1 MSSARLI
8 GRENF
13 REVRDSLARIIHGGQ
28 KTVSDTLIALRSQR
42 DHSYRRETGLMR
54 KLVLLVATFLG
65 NAYPVQAELSANQ
78 VMIVANFNSGESL
91 MVAEHYAQQRGVPL
105 RQIVKLDLPSDE
117 TMNRDAYEQQLVLP
131 VRKALQTQNLHNSIR
146 VLVTVYGVPLR
157 VGPPTFT
164 AEERG
169 QLRDASARLDAAR
182 SQLVDLERQARTIAS
197 PSAFE
202 PQNEQE
208 QGVTAYE
215 RNVAFLF
222 RVDQA
227 MQEAAKRTQ
236 QFQPPGNPQSY
247 ARLESLFRRH
257 QGLAG
262 LAQLHHEF
270 PQPGL
275 ASGLDAE
282 TQLRAQQME
291 GLQLLK
297 SLEFPLRQRRAEFY
311 RQVELV
317 YGFYGVFAVA
327 TMELN
332 LLSDEQ
338 ADASVDSELSLLW
351 WDRHDYAV
359 AWRRLNPFHHTFK
372 HSERPV
378 QRDLPV
384 LMVSRLDA
392 PTAKSA
398 MSLVD
403 RAIEV
408 ERQGLAGT
416 VYLDARGLQAKSPSD
431 TYARYDQ
438 SLRDLHAFITQHS
451 SYKVVLENTEAR
463 FHRPGE
469 APDVGLYIGWYRL
482 RQYEDAFTFQPG
494 AIGYHMASAEAVSLH
509 RTGESGWCK
518 NALERGITATLGSV
532 GEPYLD
538 TFPEPLEFTALLMT
552 GQYSLVESYYLTS
565 RWVSWRMLLV
575 GDPLYNPWRN
585 KPAAKRSALTMFPLA
600 PVAPSD
606 QTFADP
612 LRARDDRQLV
622 RERSRIRLDE
632 ILRQQPSRQTSP

>member
-1 MSSARLI
+1 M
-8 GRENF
+8 
-13 REVRDSLARIIHGGQ
+13 
-28 KTVSDTLIALRSQR
+28 TLFFNNPIKPAFV
-42 DHSYRRETGLMR
+42 TGLF
-54 KLVLLVATFLG
+54 LLAAFVNSISPAL
-65 NAYPVQAELSANQ
+65 AELAADQ
-78 VMIVANFNSGESL
+78 IMIVANSNSSESL
-91 MVAEHYAQQRGVPL
+91 MVAEHYASLRGVPL
-105 RQIVKLDLPSDE
+105 RQIVKLDLPSEE
-117 TMNRDAYEQQLVLP
+117 TISRNDYIERLVLP
-131 VRKALQTQNLHNSIR
+131 LRQTLEAQGLHRTIR

-157 VGPPTFT
+157 VGSPTFT
-164 AEERG
+164 VEEQG
-169 QLRDASARLDAAR
+169 LLRDASARLDSAR
-182 SQLVDLERQARTIAS
+182 SHLIDIERQARTIAS
-197 PSAFE
+197 PPASEA
-202 PQNEQE
+202 QIEQE
-208 QGVTAYE
+208 QGATTYE

-222 RVDQA
+222 HIDQSV
-227 MQEAAKRTQ
+227 QEAVKRTQ
-236 QFQPPGNPQSY
+236 QLQPSGEPQSY
-247 ARLESLFRRH
+247 TRLESLFRRH

-262 LAQLHHEF
+262 LAQLHHVF

-275 ASGLDAE
+275 ASGPHAE

-291 GLQLLK
+291 GLQLLGL
-297 SLEFPLRQRRAEFY
+297 LEFPLRQRRAELY
-311 RQVELV
+311 REVELV
-317 YGFYGVFAVA
+317 YGLYGVFALA
-327 TMELN
+327 AMELN

-351 WDRHDYAV
+351 WDRRDYPV
-359 AWRRLNPFHHTFK
+359 SWRSLNPFHHAFK
-372 HSERPV
+372 RAERPV
-378 QRDLPV
+378 QRELPV

-398 MSLVD
+398 MHLVD
-403 RAIEV
+403 RAMEV

-416 VYLDARGLQAKSPSD
+416 VYLDARGLQAKSTSD
-431 TYARYDQ
+431 TYGRYDQ

-469 APDVGLYIGWYRL
+469 APDVALYIGWYRL

-509 RTGESGWCK
+509 KAGESGWCK

-575 GDPLYNPWRN
+575 GDPLYNPWKN
-585 KPAAKRSALTMFPLA
+585 EPAVKRFALTMFPLA

-606 QTFADP
+606 QTLADP
-612 LRARDDRQLV
+612 LRTRDDRQLV
-622 RERSRIRLDE
+622 RERARIRLDE
-632 ILRQQPSRQTSP
+632 ILRISR